1 MAASVSAL
9 LTNALSLA
17 GLADTEFSPV
27 EPSGSQINVALN
39 YFTQILDTYRDEV
52 PFWDEKFL
60 EGEDE
65 LKNIGAS
72 AINFVEYL
80 IDSTF
85 FGLKACTQKEFADV
99 ESILNLRAIPEW
111 YWFDEGNQ
119 ELRVYP
125 LPDQSGRRFLIGFRP
140 LPEAISLKEALPK
153 SVKPFMQLFLQYE
166 VASVLT
172 DHYKLPWTQKQDQKR
187 LEYLQK
193 LHDNTENAPS
203 VPRHRSLKAPTYPVP
218 SLAYI
223 SGNTPGTF

>member
-9 LTNALSLA
+9 LTNALYLA
-17 GLADTEFSPV
+17 GVADTEFSPV
-27 EPSGSQINVALN
+27 EPDGSQINVAFN
-39 YFTQILDTYRDEV
+39 YFKQILDSYRDEV

-85 FGLKACTQKEFADV
+85 FGLTACTQREFSEV

-125 LPDQSGRRFLIGFRP
+125 LPDQAGRRFLIGFKP
-140 LPEAISLKEALPK
+140 LPESISLNQALPN
-153 SVKPFMQLFLQYE
+153 SIKPFMQLFLQYE

-172 DHYKLPWTQKQDQKR
+172 DHYKLPWTQKQEINRQKYER
-187 LEYLQK
+187 K
-193 LHDNTENAPS
+193 LHDNSQNAPS
-203 VPRHRSLKAPTYPVP
+203 APRHRSLKAPTYPVP
-218 SLAYI
+218 YLAYI